1 MDNDTPPPPHDES
14 HRSFISSG
22 NDPDSTDVEDTMDD
36 TTLPPYRN
44 DAGTTEFEPSKIPS
58 RLDGPDH
65 TETAEQAIPPGRVEA
80 YGAAPSDWE
89 RPVDANPFTYDE
101 PTRDLPPV
109 AVAPRGPSTRPM
121 RGSYPG
127 DTIKATNQESRGGL
141 YLLGALLAAVVGSI
155 LTVGLLAL
163 TGTFDDPPVVESAPP
178 VTVIETNQEP
188 TQIINDIGAA
198 VNPTAIAAKVF
209 PSIVTVSV
217 LDDGADSDGNP
228 AQVITGSGSGVVQS
242 TDGYIITN
250 HHVIDGGNAYAV
262 TFEDG
267 RRYEAQLIGSDSL
280 TDLAVLQ
287 ISATGLVPIE
297 YGSTDSLAIGDP
309 AVAVGNPLG
318 QDGGS
323 SITAGIISAFNRRVD
338 FADTSSLFGM
348 IQTDAAI
355 NSGSS
360 GGALVDAE
368 GRLIGITSAI
378 GVSTAGPEGIGYAIP
393 IELVKRITDEIIET
407 GDVEHPFMGVTMSS
421 YLSEADDGA
430 IVPSGA
436 IIGGIE
442 DIEGFPSA
450 AGAAGIEPGD
460 VIIKVG
466 DEPISSQSD
475 LILAV
480 RLYRV
485 GDVVT
490 FTVVRDSEELTF
502 DVTLAQRPP
511 EFEG

>member
-1 MDNDTPPPPHDES
+1 
-14 HRSFISSG
+14 
-22 NDPDSTDVEDTMDD
+22 MDD
-36 TTLPPYRN
+36 TTLPPRRK
-44 DAGTTEFEPSKIPS
+44 DAATAELEPSQATS
-58 RLDGPDH
+58 SLDGPDQ
-65 TETAEQAIPPGRVEA
+65 TETVKDAALPGQAAIPD
-80 YGAAPSDWE
+80 AAPGDWE
-89 RPVDANPFTYDE
+89 RPVDPSPFTYDE

-109 AVAPRGPSTRPM
+109 VATPRSPSSRPV

-127 DTIKATNQESRGGL
+127 DSVTATSQESRGGL
-141 YLLGALLAAVVGSI
+141 YLIGALLAAVVGSM

-163 TGTFDDPPVVESAPP
+163 TGTFDDPPVAVSSPP
-178 VTVIETNQEP
+178 VTVVETSREP

-228 AQVITGSGSGVVQS
+228 AQIITGSGSGVVQS

-287 ISATGLVPIE
+287 ISASGLVPIE

-430 IVPSGA
+430 IVPAGA

-442 DIEGFPSA
+442 DVDGFPSA

-490 FTVVRDSEELTF
+490 FTVVRDGEELTF
-502 DVTLAQRPP
+502 DVTLAKRPP